1 MLVPQKVK
9 LALEKKDTVTR
20 NVENRRFYQ
29 INRNVP
35 TYLKVRRDRTWRV
48 RISHVGMVIII

>member
-20 NVENRRFYQ
+20 NVENRVFYQ
-29 INRNVP
+29 INR
-35 TYLKVRRDRTWRV
+35 KVRRGRTWNV
-48 RISHVGMVIII
+48 SISHVGMMIII